1 MGATLTSIGITCALL
16 VISLIAAVA
25 IAYWLA
31 KKIPGNPIHICT
43 ERIQKLS
50 EGDLKSQQVPVIH
63 SKDETGRL
71 SEATRLI
78 TDSISNIINDIDW
91 GLSEMAAGNFA
102 ITSQSQDLYVGDFK
116 SLSDSMYKILKGD
129 ISSFKEH

>member
-31 KKIPGNPIHICT
+31 KKIGNPIHICT

-50 EGDLKSQQVPVIH
+50 EGDLKSQVPVIH

-91 GLSEMAAGNFA
+91 GLSQMAAGNFA
-102 ITSQSQDLYVGDFK
+102 ITSQSQDLYVG
-116 SLSDSMYKILKGD
+116 ILNHFPTPCTKY
-129 ISSFKEH
+129 